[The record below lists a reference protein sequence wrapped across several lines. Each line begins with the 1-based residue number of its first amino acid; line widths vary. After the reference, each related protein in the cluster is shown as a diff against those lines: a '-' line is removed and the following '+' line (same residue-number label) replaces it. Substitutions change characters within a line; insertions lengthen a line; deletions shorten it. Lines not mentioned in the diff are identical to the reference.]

1 MEVYETKNLI
11 TWKSATLKGL
21 NDHIRICRIKY
32 MFSGFGIDVRLF
44 FSVFAQKR
52 PAPPGPADEKMK
64 NKKPSPP

>member
-21 NDHIRICRIKY
+21 NDHIRIRRINY
-32 MFSGFGIDVRLF
+32 MFGGFGIDVRLF

-52 PAPPGPADEKMK
+52 PALPVRPTRK
-64 NKKPSPP
+64 

>member
-44 FSVFAQKR
+44 FSVFCPKTTR
-52 PAPPGPADEKMK
+52 PPGPADEEMK
-64 NKKPSPP
+64 NKKPSPT